1 MRRREK
7 KEITEKLAEM
17 KKRHELIRTNFLQGE
32 AVTAGGLLAQCQEDA
47 IFIGTALEEE
57 GDFHNEAVKRLELYC
72 EAVYEWSAQKE
83 EAQNAVSC
91 VTPEKNH
98 DRMQV
103 RLDREADWV
112 CDYIENR
119 IQGKLEVVF
128 FPYKACM
135 WDSLESVWQAADAD
149 EGCDAYV
156 VPIPYFDKNPDG
168 TVTVMHYEGEA
179 FPDYV
184 PIVNWQEYPVAER
197 HPDIIYIHNPYD
209 NANRVTV
216 VHLDYFAKELKK
228 HTDMLVYIPYFVC
241 VGDYVPEHFCV
252 QPATMYADRVIVQSE
267 AVRMEYIRQFHI
279 FEEAYHCRGR
289 FGVAEEKFVALG
301 SPKFDK
307 ALQTTRENVEMP
319 KEWLDLILKPDGS
332 RRRVLLYNTSITKLL
347 EGKEQVLKKLKS
359 VLSLMKTKEDV
370 VLLWRPH
377 PLSETTCM
385 AMRPHLL
392 EQYHEIIKEYKKE
405 GFGIYDDTPDVHRA
419 IAVSDAYYGDGS
431 SLVEIYRTTGKPIMI
446 QNIEI

>member
-7 KEITEKLAEM
+7 KEISEKLAAM
-17 KKRHELIRTNFLQGE
+17 KTRHDTIREQFLHGE
-32 AVTAGGLLAQCQEDA
+32 AVNANELLARCQEDA

-57 GDFHNEAVKRLELYC
+57 GGFHDEAVKKLELYC
-72 EAVYEWSAQKE
+72 EAVYEWSIE
-83 EAQNAVSC
+83 NAETNGPISRG
-91 VTPEKNH
+91 TSEKKH
-98 DRMQV
+98 RTMQA

-112 CDYIENR
+112 RDYIKKQIRER
-119 IQGKLEVVF
+119 LEVVF
-128 FPYKACM
+128 FPYKASM
-135 WDSLESVWQAADAD
+135 WDSLESVWQAAETD
-149 EGCDAYV
+149 EECDAYV

-168 TVTVMHYEGEA
+168 TVAAMHYEGDA

-241 VGDYVPEHFCV
+241 VGDSVPDHFCV

-267 AVRMEYIRQFHI
+267 EVRKQYIRQFHK
-279 FEEAYHCRGR
+279 FEEEYRCRGR
-289 FGVAEEKFVALG
+289 FGAAEEKFVALG

-307 ALQTTRENVEMP
+307 ALKTTRENVEMP
-319 KEWLDLILKPDGS
+319 KEWLDLIVKPDGS

-347 EGKEQVLKKLKS
+347 EGETQILKKLKS
-359 VLSLMKTKEDV
+359 VFQIMKTKEDV

-377 PLSETTCM
+377 PLSETTCA

-392 EQYHEIIKEYKKE
+392 EQYHEIIREYKKE

-419 IAVSDAYYGDGS
+419 IAVSDAYYGDSS
-431 SLVEIYRTTGKPIMI
+431 SLVELYRMTGKPIMI
-446 QNIEI
+446 QNDEI